1 MKIICTK
8 CKNEMADSDKFCPTC
23 GFSKEEILGI
33 NTEVTNFESMIEVY
47 RESGIFGWIFDFIV
61 LIDGKEIGRLKNGE
75 KKRFK
80 LTPGL
85 HEIQIKINWSVF
97 ASPKESFLLKDF
109 TKFTCKP
116 KLGMFSPFKIPYYF
130 LFKRKKALLLTQS

>member
-23 GFSKEEILGI
+23 GFSKEEILGNTSSI
-33 NTEVTNFESMIEVY
+33 NAFEPMIEVY
-47 RESGIFGWIFDFIV
+47 RESAMFGRIFDFIV
-61 LIDGKEIGRLKNGE
+61 IIDGREIGRIKNGE

-80 LTPGL
+80 LEQGL
-85 HEIQIKINWSVF
+85 HEIQLKINWSVF

-109 TKFTCKP
+109 AKFTCKP
-116 KLGMFSPFKIPYYF
+116 KLGLFSTFKIPYYF

>member
-23 GFSKEEILGI
+23 GFSKEEILGNTSSI
-33 NTEVTNFESMIEVY
+33 NAFESMIEVY

-109 TKFTCKP
+109 AKFTCKP
-116 KLGMFSPFKIPYYF
+116 KLGLFSTFKIPYYF

>member
-33 NTEVTNFESMIEVY
+33 NTEVTNFEPMIEVY
-47 RESGIFGWIFDFIV
+47 RESSLVGWVNDYIV
-61 LIDGKEIGRLKNGE
+61 FVDGKELGRLGNGD

-80 LTPGL
+80 LEQGL
-85 HEIQIKINWSVF
+85 HEIQIKQNWSWF
-97 ASPKESFLLKDF
+97 YSPKESFLLKDF
-109 TKFTCKP
+109 SKFTCKP
-116 KLGMFSPFKIPYYF
+116 RFGIFSPFRLNFYS
-130 LFKRKKALLLTQS
+130 LFKSKKFILLTQA